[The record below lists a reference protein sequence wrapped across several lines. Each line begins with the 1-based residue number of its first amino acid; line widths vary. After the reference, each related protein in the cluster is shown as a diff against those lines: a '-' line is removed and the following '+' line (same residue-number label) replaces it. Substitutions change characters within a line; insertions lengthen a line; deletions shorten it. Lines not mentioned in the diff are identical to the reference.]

1 MELQGHILIPEFYSS
16 ALISPHVYKWCKTST
31 VVSLIQ
37 NKLLFYGKNYTSYL
51 HRQPIFSKQELKL
64 KLTTKIS
71 KTEKLLQF
79 KLFQE
84 KWTHNTYYKS
94 DLCGGLQ
101 LVPSLTSLTQ
111 SLGNLLSLRHDLRS
125 HMGKLTLK
133 YLQFMCCSWKIKPGL
148 FASVTLP
155 RTPLFQSQFTHLSG
169 MCFCVLKK
177 QLLCHPRFRCCLWIL
192 PPSPQGVLLAII
204 PSWSKLTWVLKCCSV
219 HHYEKP
225 VSVSYSHLNHAAPK
239 QGNSCSKR
247 RQPLEH
253 RGACWNSGSS
263 QPEAKSW
270 GMCWEQPHHDTSS
283 SCRPLGSHCSL
294 A

>member
-1 MELQGHILIPEFYSS
+1 MLQVMPLLLLRWVKAHPRYLLLSWPGNLLYWWRQNPLGSKAAPEWAHEDGAAASLPANTPLALELMADPSESCSGWPGALWGQHHCPQVHQSTCVLLTPWEELTHSLWDSIQCYGDTSETLNNILQQPHWKVWVHLPSVTNQTKAGIMELQGHILIPEFYSS

-101 LVPSLTSLTQ
+101 LVPSWTSLTQ
-111 SLGNLLSLRHDLRS
+111 LLGNLLSLSHDLRS

-133 YLQFMCCSWKIKPGL
+133 YLQFMCCSWK
-148 FASVTLP
+148 
-155 RTPLFQSQFTHLSG
+155 
-169 MCFCVLKK
+169 
-177 QLLCHPRFRCCLWIL
+177 
-192 PPSPQGVLLAII
+192 
-204 PSWSKLTWVLKCCSV
+204 
-219 HHYEKP
+219 
-225 VSVSYSHLNHAAPK
+225 
-239 QGNSCSKR
+239 
-247 RQPLEH
+247 
-253 RGACWNSGSS
+253 
-263 QPEAKSW
+263 
-270 GMCWEQPHHDTSS
+270 
-283 SCRPLGSHCSL
+283 
-294 A
+294 

>member
-1 MELQGHILIPEFYSS
+1 MEKTILHIYTD
-16 ALISPHVYKWCKTST
+16 SPS
-31 VVSLIQ
+31 
-37 NKLLFYGKNYTSYL
+37 
-51 HRQPIFSKQELKL
+51 FSKQELKL

-111 SLGNLLSLRHDLRS
+111 SLGNLLSLSHDLRS

-133 YLQFMCCSWKIKPGL
+133 YLQFMCCSWKENL
-148 FASVTLP
+148 DCLP
-155 RTPLFQSQFTHLSG
+155 DCLPWTPLFLSQLTHLCG

-177 QLLCHPRFRCCLWIL
+177 QLLSHPRFRCSLWIL
-192 PPSPQGVLLAII
+192 PPSPQGVLLVQ
-204 PSWSKLTWVLKCCSV
+204 TGFGVKCCSV
-219 HHYEKP
+219 PRYEKP
-225 VSVSYSHLNHAAPK
+225 VSVSYSHLNHAISAPQQR
-239 QGNSCSKR
+239 QGCSKR
-247 RQPLEH
+247 RQPFEQ
-253 RGACWNSGSS
+253 CWDLGSS
-263 QPEAKSW
+263 QPEAKAE
-270 GMCWEQPHHDTSS
+270 GCAHHDTSS
-283 SCRPLGSHCSL
+283 SCRALGSHCSM